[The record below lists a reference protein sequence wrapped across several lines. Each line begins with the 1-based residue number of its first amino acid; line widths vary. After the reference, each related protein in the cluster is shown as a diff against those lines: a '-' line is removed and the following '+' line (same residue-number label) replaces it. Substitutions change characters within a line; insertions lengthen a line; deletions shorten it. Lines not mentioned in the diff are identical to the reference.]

1 MTKKRGGKRAGSGRK
16 RLPPTR
22 VLSVRVRVSWYD
34 ECMAAV
40 KAKVNEL
47 KKV

>member
-1 MTKKRGGKRAGSGRK
+1 MKPYFGMKRI
-16 RLPPTR
+16 TQ
-22 VLSVRVRVSWYD
+22 YD

-47 KKV
+47 KNREI